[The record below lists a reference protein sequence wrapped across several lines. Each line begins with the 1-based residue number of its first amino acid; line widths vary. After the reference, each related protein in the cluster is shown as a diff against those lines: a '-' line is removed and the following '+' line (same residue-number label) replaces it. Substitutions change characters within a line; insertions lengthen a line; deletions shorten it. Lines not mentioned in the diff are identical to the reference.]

1 MKKNIVRAVVC
12 MMVAIGP
19 VACGGGGGGSAN
31 APGNSAAALT
41 ADSFSVAS
49 TRTFTSSEFP
59 SELSG
64 HSIFMNE
71 SGAPSSVDAC
81 VNAKIGS
88 YLFTK
93 STNSTYTLSV
103 NDTDVKDCYQYSGV
117 TTNVATAS
125 LVEDHVIAIDN
136 AGNPVDLST
145 MSYNLAANIH
155 ILQGTTKVRMYI
167 SITGTGSAAGRTAE
181 MESIGATHATT
192 GFNDFCTNEGADNC
206 RDEEVLHY
214 QDNFS
219 TLPDYDYIDKSVIDT
234 HGLGIVH
241 GAPYYSG
248 GTMTFT
254 LNNWN
259 GIMTY
264 NADAYSAPTYTAT
277 DGTNNVSGGYSYT
290 GAPALKANKLFTDAR
305 ASLSR
310 IMWRVV
316 R

>member
-41 ADSFSVAS
+41 ADNFNVAS
-49 TRTFTSSEFP
+49 TRTFTSSDFP

-64 HSIFMNE
+64 HSIFMYE
-71 SGAPSSVDAC
+71 SGAPSSIDAC

-88 YLFTK
+88 SLFTK
-93 STNSTYTLSV
+93 STNSTYTLSI

-117 TTNVATAS
+117 TTNDATIS
-125 LVEDHVIAIDN
+125 LFADHVIANDS

-145 MSYNLAANIH
+145 MSYNLANTVYI
-155 ILQGTTKVRMYI
+155 IQYTMKVRMHI
-167 SITGTGSAAGRTAE
+167 SITGTGTGRTAE
-181 MESIGATHATT
+181 MESIEATHATT

-206 RDEEVLHY
+206 REEEVLHY

-219 TLPDYDYIDKSVIDT
+219 TLPPDYDYIDKTVIDT
-234 HGLGIVH
+234 HGLGIVR

-248 GTMTFT
+248 GTMSFA
-254 LNNWN
+254 LNNWS

-290 GAPALKANKLFTDAR
+290 GAPSLKANKLFTDAR